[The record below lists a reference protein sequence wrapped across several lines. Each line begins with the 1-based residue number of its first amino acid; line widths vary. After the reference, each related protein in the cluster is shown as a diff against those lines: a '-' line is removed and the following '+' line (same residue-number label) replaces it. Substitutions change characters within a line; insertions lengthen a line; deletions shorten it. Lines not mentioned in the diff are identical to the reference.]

1 MENNFKHIAGD
12 PGKTNKELKLL
23 WVSVGSDDF
32 LYKSTVEFMDYLK
45 YKDVKY
51 KSLITPGGHTWMNV
65 KIYLTE
71 TAQLLFQ

>member
-1 MENNFKHIAGD
+1 MESNFKHIGGN
-12 PGKTNKELKLL
+12 PENTNNQLRLL

-45 YKDVKY
+45 SKDVKY

-65 KIYLTE
+65 KTYLTE